1 MDEINPLGAH
11 EESDISVRSV
21 GKFGVWIVV
30 GVLLSMG
37 LMWLLFNR
45 LESREQAREV
55 PPPPMAK
62 ANPQTQPP
70 EPRLEQDPI
79 QSLAEFRAAEEA
91 RIHSYAWI
99 DPEKGVVQLPIERA
113 MELVAKEGLPS
124 REAKR

>member
-1 MDEINPLGAH
+1 MEGTNPHGAH
-11 EESDISVRSV
+11 EQSDISVRGVS
-21 GKFGVWIVV
+21 KFGVWILV
-30 GVLLSMG
+30 GVFVSLG

-62 ANPQTQPP
+62 ANPRKAPP
-70 EPRLEQDPI
+70 EPRLEEDPVK
-79 QSLAEFRAAEEA
+79 SLADFRAAEEA

-99 DPEKGVVQLPIERA
+99 DPDKGIVQLPIERA